1 MLDFTRI
8 KPGDLIFS
16 LFLDGEINRLYV
28 VIKSDYDLVRNEFL
42 GEAYLIL
49 DNSYYHPRRNEVLH
63 LVEPIGNFLKIS
75 DRTWTLA
82 F

>member
-1 MLDFTRI
+1 MLDFTPI
-8 KPGDLIFS
+8 KPGDLVFS
-16 LFLDGEINRLYV
+16 LFLSGKIYRLYV

-49 DNSYYHPRRNEVLH
+49 DNSYYHLRRNQVLH

>member
-1 MLDFTRI
+1 VLDFTRI

-16 LFLDGEINRLYV
+16 LFLNGEINRLYV